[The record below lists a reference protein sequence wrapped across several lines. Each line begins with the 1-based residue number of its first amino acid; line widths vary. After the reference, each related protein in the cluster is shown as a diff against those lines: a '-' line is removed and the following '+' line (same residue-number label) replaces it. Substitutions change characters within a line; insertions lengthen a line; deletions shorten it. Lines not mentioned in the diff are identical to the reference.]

1 MKFNVNQQDLQQAL
15 NYCQGVIEKRSTLPI
30 LSNILLD
37 VSNSK
42 LIITATDLDLIFVH
56 QLNNIEVLEEGK
68 TTTTSSIMYDI
79 VRKFSSGKKINL
91 SLTDISKL
99 QVESEKSIF
108 NLNCISATEFPLTD
122 ENFNENEFVIK
133 SKQLLKLLNKC
144 KFSVSNDET
153 RHYLS
158 GIYFHQTEVE
168 DKNYLTAVATDSH
181 RMSISKIRLD
191 QKIDFEP
198 IILPKKTIFQLC
210 SLLDSYDGD
219 VKVSNLKSKI
229 KFELNNSILISKLID
244 GKFPNYIQVIPK
256 NNQKKLEIDLKLFLN
271 SVDRVASVSLDK
283 KDGVKFNLSKDILD
297 LSVNNTNSGDGKETL
312 NVKFDHDLEI
322 SIEADQSYG
331 NGFLLPLGPLRELPS
346 RLNQV
351 DFKVYHTYTERNQ
364 NYTMKYVIDEL
375 ENPYHG
381 VSIKLCK
388 WANEKV
394 IHAISAIGSP
404 KRFYNLLEQSG
415 FILANTTSLLDH
427 EHIPRSYF
435 EETKESTIFIT
446 EKDATKLKNYS
457 NPKIWVVKVK
467 MVLNKPIN
475 KLIEEKI
482 APLVKPV
489 C

>member
-37 VSNSK
+37 ASNAK
-42 LIITATDLDLIFVH
+42 LTITATDLDLIFIH
-56 QLNNIEVLEEGK
+56 ELSNIEILEEGK

-79 VRKFSSGKKINL
+79 IRKLNSGKKINL
-91 SLTDISKL
+91 SLSDVSKL

-122 ENFNENEFVIK
+122 ENFNENEFSIK
-133 SKQLLKLLNKC
+133 SKKLLKLLNKC

-158 GIYFHQTEVE
+158 GIYLHQTEVE

-181 RMSISKIRLD
+181 RMSISKIRLED
-191 QKIDFEP
+191 KIDFEP

-210 SLLDSYDGD
+210 SLLDNYDGD
-219 VKVSNLKSKI
+219 VKVSNIKSKI

-256 NNQKKLEIDLKLFLN
+256 NNQKKLEVDLKLFLN

-312 NVKFDHDLEI
+312 NVKFDNELEI
-322 SIEADQSYG
+322 SFNSRYLIDVATQLDGDTIEIFFND
-331 NGFLLPLGPLRELPS
+331 
-346 RLNQV
+346 
-351 DFKVYHTYTERNQ
+351 T
-364 NYTMKYVIDEL
+364 
-375 ENPYHG
+375 
-381 VSIKLCK
+381 
-388 WANEKV
+388 
-394 IHAISAIGSP
+394 GSP
-404 KRFYNLLEQSG
+404 AL
-415 FILANTTSLLDH
+415 I
-427 EHIPRSYF
+427 
-435 EETKESTIFIT
+435 
-446 EKDATKLKNYS
+446 KDPGDFDSIY
-457 NPKIWVVKVK
+457 VVMPMKG
-467 MVLNKPIN
+467 
-475 KLIEEKI
+475 
-482 APLVKPV
+482 
-489 C
+489 

>member
-30 LSNILLD
+30 LSNILLNA
-37 VSNSK
+37 SNSK
-42 LIITATDLDLIFVH
+42 LTITATDLDLIFIH
-56 QLNNIEVLEEGK
+56 QLNNVEILEEGK

-79 VRKFSSGKKINL
+79 IRKFNSGKKINL

-122 ENFNENEFVIK
+122 EDFNQNEFIIK
-133 SKQLLKLLNKC
+133 SKKLLKLLNKC

-181 RMSISKIRLD
+181 RMSISKIRLNE
-191 QKIDFEP
+191 KINFDP

-219 VKVSNLKSKI
+219 VKVSNVKSKI

-283 KDGVKFNLSKDILD
+283 KDGVKFDLSKDTLD
-297 LSVNNTNSGDGKETL
+297 MSVNNANSGDGKETL
-312 NVKFDHDLEI
+312 SVKFDHDLEI
-322 SIEADQSYG
+322 SF
-331 NGFLLPLGPLRELPS
+331 NS
-346 RLNQV
+346 RYL
-351 DFKVYHTYTERNQ
+351 
-364 NYTMKYVIDEL
+364 IDVASQLDGDRVEIFF
-375 ENPYHG
+375 NDT
-381 VSIKLCK
+381 
-388 WANEKV
+388 
-394 IHAISAIGSP
+394 GSP
-404 KRFYNLLEQSG
+404 
-415 FILANTTSLLDH
+415 A
-427 EHIPRSYF
+427 
-435 EETKESTIFIT
+435 
-446 EKDATKLKNYS
+446 
-457 NPKIWVVKVK
+457 
-467 MVLNKPIN
+467 
-475 KLIEEKI
+475 
-482 APLVKPV
+482 LVKDPGDFDSIFV
-489 C
+489 VMPMKG